1 MGPGKKKN
9 SPGVARDDPVR
20 HRALVARTQGD
31 RYTGGAASVP
41 VVSDGLHCFNSHYN
55 INGEVVS
62 HAAITVG
69 SGRQAM
75 IHPEFLRVNTNTVLP
90 NLKTAISGLT
100 MRSNSTS
107 MLAEV
112 GD

>member
-1 MGPGKKKN
+1 
-9 SPGVARDDPVR
+9 
-20 HRALVARTQGD
+20 
-31 RYTGGAASVP
+31 
-41 VVSDGLHCFNSHYN
+41 
-55 INGEVVS
+55 VVS